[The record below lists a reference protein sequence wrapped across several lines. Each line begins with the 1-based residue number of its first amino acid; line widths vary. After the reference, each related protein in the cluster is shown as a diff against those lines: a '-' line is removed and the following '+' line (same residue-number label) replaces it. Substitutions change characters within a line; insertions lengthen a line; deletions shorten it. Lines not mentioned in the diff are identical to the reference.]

1 MGGAGGRTESHSEH
15 VQCDNFQTAAGRP
28 LARFQRDFPAQGVG
42 RFLVCT
48 EATGLAHTHSWISAR
63 ATGVRLQGALPLVWS
78 FHLHQ
83 HTFPPGGWRRF
94 QGTFLQDESGAGK
107 VKAPSA
113 QTHVPSG
120 FHVRAEGS
128 RPRSPDHKES
138 IAPSLRLPSPPPL
151 NRDVARSL
159 YPGLPAAA
167 GKTQGRQQA
176 ALLTLCPASLSTFAA
191 NNPATPAPTTTT
203 LRGFEVRLRPKVTT
217 LSSCS

>member
-1 MGGAGGRTESHSEH
+1 MGERKVIVNMYNVTISRLQQEGRWPDFRGTSQLREWGDFFC
-15 VQCDNFQTAAGRP
+15 VLKP
-28 LARFQRDFPAQGVG
+28 LAWPILILGFQWEGQWLDFRGHSPLCGVSISTNTNSPQEVG
-42 RFLVCT
+42 RGFK
-48 EATGLAHTHSWISAR
+48 GLSSR
-63 ATGVRLQGALPLVWS
+63 MRVGQGKS
-78 FHLHQ
+78 
-83 HTFPPGGWRRF
+83 
-94 QGTFLQDESGAGK
+94 K
-107 VKAPSA
+107 PSA

-138 IAPSLRLPSPPPL
+138 IAPSLRLPSPSPL

-176 ALLTLCPASLSTFAA
+176 ALLTLCPASLSTLAA
-191 NNPATPAPTTTT
+191 NNPATPAPTTVT
-203 LRGFEVRLRPKVTT
+203 LWGFEVRLRPKVRT